1 MITASTSEQI
11 AACTSISPVSREPET
26 TSVREIC
33 TRADATLFYSTLLYL
48 PLDVLLVGDINM
60 INSQV

>member
-33 TRADATLFYSTLLYL
+33 TRADATLYL